1 MPRKRTAVE
10 NPRCAHNGAA
20 DMDGTTMDNRTM
32 DDWAMDDRPMD
43 DWTMDNWTMDDRP
56 MDHGAMTA
64 GREMR
69 GSVGRRMAAFSVL
82 VVLSQ
87 SQARGRDC

>member
-10 NPRCAHNGAA
+10 NPRGAHNGAA
-20 DMDGTTMDNRTM
+20 NVDGATMDNRPM
-32 DDWAMDDRPMD
+32 DDWAMDNRP
-43 DWTMDNWTMDDRP
+43 MDNWTVDDRP
-56 MDHGAMTA
+56 MDHWTMTA

-87 SQARGRDC
+87 SQARGRER